1 MSCVVVRLANR
12 ASLPCVARRLQV
24 PQSSGVGRASP
35 DRRAAK
41 RRGWTEPCRPAGR
54 SRKDFLLRPTLHY
67 LLTYLLTCLLSPTLH
82 SVSSFFLSFF
92 LFKRLS
98 ARRDKAEIR
107 GEKVSTTETSGLI
120 NRAFFA
126 RELYVLRSRETIF
139 IIVDEFRISKNKK
152 R

>member
-1 MSCVVVRLANR
+1 MNSTILRTIVGTSITTRRVVLRLVCQI
-12 ASLPCVARRLQV
+12 P
-24 PQSSGVGRASP
+24 
-35 DRRAAK
+35 AA
-41 RRGWTEPCRPAGR
+41 TSDAGT
-54 SRKDFLLRPTLHY
+54 F
-67 LLTYLLTCLLSPTLH
+67 SPTLH